1 MTTKR
6 KLPHDRSADILAA
19 AIRLS
24 RKHGY
29 TNVSRDA
36 IAAEAGCTN
45 GLVTHYLGTMAVLR
59 RRVMG
64 EALRLRCPIIVAQGL
79 VARDPRARKADEALL
94 RAAGEWVSGCL
105 GVGYE

>member
-1 MTTKR
+1 MKPTKR
-6 KLPHDRSADILAA
+6 KLPADRSADILAA

-45 GLVTHYLGTMAVLR
+45 GLVTHYLGTMRCVQRAI
-59 RRVMG
+59 MG

-79 VARDPRARKADEALL
+79 VARDPRARKVDDALR
-94 RAAGEWVSGCL
+94 RAAGEWLTGG
-105 GVGYE
+105 GV